1 MFLLSKNK
9 IAILWS
15 LLQYMVASSS
25 LEYVDSIFGISS
37 SSLEYRGCVHKTE
50 NNFYSRF
57 QGTSQLENYFMR
69 SDRANNIS
77 NLVCTSQLE
86 NYFMCS
92 DRLRSMRMDVH
103 GMSYEVCLQLLPL
116 QVSDFAQQSYTCFCW
131 NFLGSAPWNQ
141 RTLTGRIVQVPE
153 YCDRKCSICQV
164 SSSAEFQCHSKFSWN
179 ENPLIGLLFQEEY
192 SRGEVRK
199 MAFKHYYHIAC
210 TQHWDIYQGGNIA
223 N

>member
-1 MFLLSKNK
+1 
-9 IAILWS
+9 
-15 LLQYMVASSS
+15 MVASSS

-37 SSLEYRGCVHKTE
+37 SSLEYIGCVHKTE

-116 QVSDFAQQSYTCFCW
+116 QVFKYLILHNNPT
-131 NFLGSAPWNQ
+131 LGSA
-141 RTLTGRIVQVPE
+141 GIS
-153 YCDRKCSICQV
+153 CDRHREIKGLSQDALYKCLNIV
-164 SSSAEFQCHSKFSWN
+164 T
-179 ENPLIGLLFQEEY
+179 ENAAY
-192 SRGEVRK
+192 AR
-199 MAFKHYYHIAC
+199 
-210 TQHWDIYQGGNIA
+210 
-223 N
+223 